1 MTYIDTFAGGC
12 IMLEYV
18 LFAEQLR
25 DRFTGW
31 LDDNGIVYQTGG
43 DADELLVR
51 VDENLDEDVQDRIDE
66 QYDLLLEES
75 ARLADDEDDSADS
88 VHLVGIQF
96 QRSDATVGLVRITP
110 ELANRL
116 HRCLDM
122 VELQAFV
129 QTVVE
134 AVENPDSGPLC
145 RR

>member
-1 MTYIDTFAGGC
+1 MTYLDTFAGGC

>member
-1 MTYIDTFAGGC
+1 
-12 IMLEYV
+12 MLEYV

-25 DRFTGW
+25 DRFTRW
-31 LDDNGIVYQTGG
+31 LDDHGIAYRTGG
-43 DADELLVR
+43 EGDELLVLIGE
-51 VDENLDEDVQDRIDE
+51 DIDEDVQEEIDE
-66 QYDLLLEES
+66 QYDLLLDAS
-75 ARLADDEDDSADS
+75 ARLADAQDNAPDA

-96 QRSDATVGLVRITP
+96 QRGDGRIGQVRITP

-129 QTVVE
+129 QTVVD
-134 AVENPDSGPLC
+134 AAENPDDGPLC

>member
-1 MTYIDTFAGGC
+1 
-12 IMLEYV
+12 MLEYV

-25 DRFTGW
+25 DRFTQW
-31 LDDNGIVYQTGG
+31 LEDNNIVYRTEG
-43 DADELLVR
+43 DGDELLVL
-51 VDENLDEDVQDRIDE
+51 VDENLDEEMQDGVDE

-75 ARLADDEDDSADS
+75 ARLADEEDDSPDS

-96 QRSDATVGLVRITP
+96 QRSDGTLGLVRITP

-129 QTVVE
+129 QTVVD
-134 AVENPDSGPLC
+134 AVEDPDSRPLC

>member
-1 MTYIDTFAGGC
+1 M
-12 IMLEYV
+12 
-18 LFAEQLR
+18 
-25 DRFTGW
+25 
-31 LDDNGIVYQTGG
+31 
-43 DADELLVR
+43 
-51 VDENLDEDVQDRIDE
+51 QDRVDE

-75 ARLADDEDDSADS
+75 ARIADEEDDSPDA
-88 VHLVGIQF
+88 VHLVGVQF
-96 QRSDATVGLVRITP
+96 QRSDGRVGLVRITP

-129 QTVVE
+129 QSVVD

>member
-1 MTYIDTFAGGC
+1 
-12 IMLEYV
+12 MLEYV

-31 LDDNGIVYQTGG
+31 LDDNGIAYQTDG
-43 DADELLVR
+43 DADELLVLI
-51 VDENLDEDVQDRIDE
+51 DENLDEEVQESIDE

-75 ARLADDEDDSADS
+75 ARLADAEDDSPES
-88 VHLVGIQF
+88 IHLVGIQF
-96 QRSDATVGLVRITP
+96 QRSDATLGLVRITP

-129 QTVVE
+129 QTVVD
-134 AVENPDSGPLC
+134 AVENADSGPLC

>member
-1 MTYIDTFAGGC
+1 
-12 IMLEYV
+12 MLDYV
-18 LFAEQLR
+18 LFAEPLR
-25 DRFTGW
+25 DRFSQW
-31 LDDNGIVYQTGG
+31 LDDNGIAYRTREDG
-43 DADELLVR
+43 DELLVLVDEDLDEDLQDR
-51 VDENLDEDVQDRIDE
+51 VDE
-66 QYDLLLEES
+66 QYELLLEAS
-75 ARLADDEDDSADS
+75 ARLADDEDNSPDA

-96 QRSDATVGLVRITP
+96 RRSDGVIGQVRITP

-129 QTVVE
+129 QTVVD

>member
-1 MTYIDTFAGGC
+1 
-12 IMLEYV
+12 MLEYV

-25 DRFTGW
+25 DRFTQW
-31 LDDNGIVYQTGG
+31 LEDNNIFYRTEG
-43 DADELLVR
+43 DGDELLVL
-51 VDENLDEDVQDRIDE
+51 VDENLDEEMQDGVDE

-75 ARLADDEDDSADS
+75 ARLADEEDDSPDS

-96 QRSDATVGLVRITP
+96 QRSDGTLGLVRITP

-129 QTVVE
+129 QTVVD
-134 AVENPDSGPLC
+134 AVEDPDSRPLC

>member
-1 MTYIDTFAGGC
+1 
-12 IMLEYV
+12 MLEYV

-25 DRFTGW
+25 DRFTDW
-31 LDDNGIVYQTGG
+31 LDDNGIVYRTGG
-43 DADELLVR
+43 DSDELLVLIE
-51 VDENLDEDVQDRIDE
+51 ENLDEDVQDRIDE

-75 ARLADDEDDSADS
+75 ARIADEED

-96 QRSDATVGLVRITP
+96 QCSDGTVGMVRITP

-116 HRCLDM
+116 HRCLNLA
-122 VELQAFV
+122 ELQGFV
-129 QTVVE
+129 QTVVD